1 MSSPQGNPAR
11 REPLLWLQLL
21 GLAALPLEG
30 AALLLVLA
38 GADPGPLP
46 GLERVFGWAL
56 GALAPAA
63 LFWSL
68 PPDLWSLLLLQV
80 PVRGRRPDQLRLSA
94 LQTALPLKL
103 LGAAGAPLLLPLL
116 WWSDR
121 AAGLAWSVS
130 PFTTTPRVLVLLLAA
145 ALLALMLWQW
155 QQIVQALWML
165 SRPPAQIA
173 QTLPLSPSD
182 AAERR
187 LNLGLPLLLLPALQ
201 QPPAEACPP
210 AERAAPIDRQPEPEP
225 EPIAAATVL
234 DSVQTVQN
242 PEQPDNDTATPA
254 PAPGHDAA
262 PPEPVIAAP
271 AEWNPEAQPATDP
284 EAAPSEEIAPAPT
297 DLGAAA
303 PEQASA
309 PDQSAAAEEAVVAE
323 VAVGVEEA
331 VGDAGSQAPQDPLE
345 SSGASSA
352 LIPVAVEPEQAAE
365 DPQGADL
372 DQQV

>member
-1 MSSPQGNPAR
+1 VSSPQGNPAR

-242 PEQPDNDTATPA
+242 PEQPDNDTAA

-262 PPEPVIAAP
+262 TPEPVIAAP
-271 AEWNPEAQPATDP
+271 AEGEPEAQPA
-284 EAAPSEEIAPAPT
+284 S